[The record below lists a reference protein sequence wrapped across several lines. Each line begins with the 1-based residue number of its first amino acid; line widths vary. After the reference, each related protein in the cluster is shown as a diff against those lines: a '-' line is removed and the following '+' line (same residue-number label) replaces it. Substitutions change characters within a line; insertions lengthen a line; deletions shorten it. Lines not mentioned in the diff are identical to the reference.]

1 MKVPPTLKERTM
13 SESSPKVSPGKE
25 EKETREISEM
35 MSLSSSE
42 KSIEL
47 SSQEAHVCDTKIT
60 FTDNDLLFFETL
72 HNRPLYMVMSCAR
85 EKDK

>member
-1 MKVPPTLKERTM
+1 
-13 SESSPKVSPGKE
+13 
-25 EKETREISEM
+25 M
-35 MSLSSSE
+35 MSLSSSK